1 MMNINRFL
9 CALVLWL
16 PSLAV
21 AAQPQNHYRA
31 AGHIYL
37 DTSNGYRWQMK
48 KAADVALSGSEL
60 SQPHSFSPPQGG
72 AGGGTLLLRGW
83 NIPTRTM
90 KHKFK

>member
-1 MMNINRFL
+1 MMNINSFL
-9 CALVLWL
+9 LALILCFPCL
-16 PSLAV
+16 SAV
-21 AAQPQNHYRA
+21 AQPQNRYRPV
-31 AGHIYL
+31 GHIYL

-90 KHKFK
+90 KHKSK